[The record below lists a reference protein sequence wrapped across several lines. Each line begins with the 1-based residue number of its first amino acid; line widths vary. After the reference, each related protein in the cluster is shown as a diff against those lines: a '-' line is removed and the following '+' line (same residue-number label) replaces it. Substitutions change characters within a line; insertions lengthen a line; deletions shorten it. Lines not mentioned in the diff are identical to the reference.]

1 MNILHVC
8 SNYYPAFGGP
18 QYTLKH
24 LSEKLVELYGDKVE
38 VATSNSWYGPEM
50 NIFKKITPATEI
62 TGGVTINRFPF
73 TRWHYP
79 LLTFGNKVS
88 GKLRGK
94 ALPYSIMKHRWAMDC
109 SGMDNRM
116 KYSAADVIMATTV
129 HYNFSDYPL
138 WRFKTDHPKPFVLYG
153 ALHLNMHLTEQS
165 PFIQRA
171 KACDC
176 YIANTLYEEQ
186 ALLSYGVQPHKIVTI
201 GTGIDTN
208 DLETVPNTVAAFRK
222 KYGIQ
227 DHEILIGHV
236 GRLSK
241 NKGAGL
247 LLKAFRLAYQKNKNI
262 KLLLAGSSTEYVIE
276 IKQLIEE
283 EHLPVVLLE
292 DFDEQ
297 LKPVIF
303 NALDIFVLASRGE
316 SFGVVFLEAWACRK
330 PVIGTRTGAIASLMT
345 EGKDGFLFETEN
357 PESLAEKLQVL
368 VEHKQLRIE
377 FGQYGYE
384 KVNRNYSWPVI
395 VAKYREAY
403 KRGIDNF
410 REQYP

>member
-50 NIFKKITPATEI
+50 NIFKKINPSAEMI
-62 TGGVTINRFPF
+62 GGVSINRFPF
-73 TRWHYP
+73 RRWHYP

-94 ALPYSIMKHRWAMDC
+94 ALPYTIMKHRWAMDC
-109 SGMDNRM
+109 RGIDGRM
-116 KYSAADVIMATTV
+116 KYSPADVIMATTV
-129 HYNFSDYPL
+129 HYNFSDYPT
-138 WRFKTDHPKPFVLYG
+138 WRFITANPKPFVLYG
-153 ALHLNMHLTEQS
+153 ALHLNIQLTEQS

-171 KACDC
+171 KSCDC
-176 YIANTLYEEQ
+176 YIANTYYEEK

-208 DLETVPNTVAAFRK
+208 DLEAKPADIAAFKK
-222 KYGIQ
+222 KYGIR

-241 NKGAGL
+241 NKGAEL
-247 LLKAFRLAYQKNKNI
+247 LLKAFRLAYQKNKRI
-262 KLLLAGSSTEYVIE
+262 RLLLAGSVTEYVSELKQYIE
-276 IKQLIEE
+276 QEQ
-283 EHLPVVLLE
+283 LPVTLLE

-330 PVIGTRTGAIASLMT
+330 PVIGAGTGAIASLIS
-345 EGKDGFLFETEN
+345 EGKDGYLFETEN
-357 PESLAEKLQVL
+357 PESLAEKLQAL
-368 VEHKQLRIE
+368 VEHKELRIE
-377 FGQYGYE
+377 FGQNGYE
-384 KVNRNYSWPVI
+384 KVNQNFTWPVI

-403 KRGIDNF
+403 QRGIHNF
-410 REQYP
+410 REQYC